1 MNHKPSYFAPQGVIP
16 PQTAMV
22 TSKVI
27 VENAYSIIPA
37 SSITD
42 NVRSNLP
49 GWDNTRSWVLSA
61 PSMGH
66 AAAFVQYLVYI
77 DRDGGCAR
85 PEDEPGVE
93 SFLFV
98 LDGELMLSMA
108 GKDNKMLRGGFAF
121 IPAGTEWSV
130 KNRSGDTVKFL
141 WLRKLFEPAGE
152 LKPAPIV
159 GNENDIPVNYGIH
172 TKQKWTTHLIPTR
185 DMAYDLHMNIV
196 SFGPGLNI
204 SFIEA
209 HVMEHGLYMLEGRGL
224 YLLNDRWHEVEAG
237 DFIWMRSFCPQTF
250 QASGETPARYLLYKN
265 MNRQIR
271 LTPKA

>member
-1 MNHKPSYFAPQGVIP
+1 MNHQPNYFAPSGLIP

-27 VENAYSIIPA
+27 VENAYAIIPA

-49 GWDNTRSWVLSA
+49 GWKNTRAWVLSA

-66 AAAFVQYLVYI
+66 AAAFVQYLVYV
-77 DRDGGCAR
+77 DADGSCAR
-85 PEDEPGVE
+85 PEAEAAVE

-98 LDGELMLSMA
+98 LEGELELTMA
-108 GKDNKMLRGGFAF
+108 GRDSVLARGGFAF
-121 IPAGTEWSV
+121 VPADVEWSV
-130 KNRSGDTVKFL
+130 GNRARETAKFL
-141 WLRKLFEPAGE
+141 WLRKLFEPAGD
-152 LKPAPIV
+152 LKPAAIV
-159 GNENDIPVNYGIH
+159 GNETDIPFNYSVH
-172 TKQKWTTHLIPTR
+172 TRQKWTTNLIPTT
-185 DMAYDLHMNIV
+185 DMAYDFHMNIV

-209 HVMEHGLYMLEGRGL
+209 HVMEHGLYMLEGHGL

-237 DFIWMRSFCPQTF
+237 DFIWMRSFCPQCF
-250 QASGETPARYLLYKN
+250 QASGEAPARYLLYKN

-271 LTPKA
+271 LTPGC